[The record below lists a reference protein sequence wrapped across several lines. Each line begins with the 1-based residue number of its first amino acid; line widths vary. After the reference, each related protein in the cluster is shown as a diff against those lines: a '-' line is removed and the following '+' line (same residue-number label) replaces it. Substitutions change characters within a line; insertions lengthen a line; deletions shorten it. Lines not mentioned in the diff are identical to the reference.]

1 MAEGSAIRADLDRL
15 FTREKALVS
24 LEEHLRHPEISM
36 TAHIA
41 RRRAELAARL
51 AGRRAIYLDLRYWV
65 IIREVR
71 AGLRTSAEDRKL
83 VHHLEA
89 VVTQDRAFCPIT
101 DATFMELMKIG
112 NPDWRMATARLVD
125 EFSCGVSLIPEE
137 ERIAEEADA
146 FMRTA
151 IVQRTPGLK
160 PSPWTSL
167 SYVLGP
173 LHPTGMTRLGEAD
186 QLAVQKAFFDYL
198 WTLPL
203 AEMAGAL
210 NFENFEDLSD
220 FQAAADQVN
229 AGNAAHA
236 GQMTSFEAV
245 LEQEFQGMAELCAP
259 FVDAAVLS
267 LMPLASTPSAE
278 RRKYWC
284 NAIRLSLQ
292 NPEHARRLPTAH
304 VQAVLHALLRWEF
317 RQKKIEP
324 NDFFDYMHG
333 AAALG
338 YCCAYLGEKGLAG
351 ALRHQRLKLAE
362 IHDCYVTNRVSEAGE
377 FVRKLRRPRVA

>member
-1 MAEGSAIRADLDRL
+1 
-15 FTREKALVS
+15 
-24 LEEHLRHPEISM
+24 M

-41 RRRAELAARL
+41 QRRSELANKL
-51 AGRRAIYLDLRYWV
+51 AGRQAIYLDLRYWV

-71 AGLRTSAEDRKL
+71 AGVRTNAEDRKL

-89 VVTQDRAFCPIT
+89 VVDQDRAFCPIT
-101 DATFMELMKIG
+101 DATFLELMKIG

-125 EFSCGVSLIPEE
+125 EFSCGVSLTSEE
-137 ERIAEEADA
+137 ERLAEEADA

-167 SYVLGP
+167 SYVVGHLYP
-173 LHPTGMTRLGEAD
+173 SGMTGLAETD
-186 QLAVQKAFFDYL
+186 QLAVQKAFFDHL
-198 WTLPL
+198 WTRPL

-210 NFENFEDLSD
+210 DAKDFEDLSD
-220 FQAAADQVN
+220 LQAAADKVN
-229 AGNAAHA
+229 AGNATHA
-236 GQMTSFEAV
+236 SQMASFEAV
-245 LEQEFQGMAELCAP
+245 LEQEFQGAAELCAP
-259 FVDAAVLS
+259 FVDEAVLS
-267 LMPLASTPSAE
+267 LMPLASTPPAE

-338 YCCAYLGEKGLAG
+338 YCSAYFGEKSLAG
-351 ALRHQRLKLAE
+351 ALNHQRLKLAE
-362 IHDCYVTNRVSEAGE
+362 IHGCYVTNRVPEAGE
-377 FVRKLRRPRVA
+377 FVRGLRRAKGVGSTSRQDPRR